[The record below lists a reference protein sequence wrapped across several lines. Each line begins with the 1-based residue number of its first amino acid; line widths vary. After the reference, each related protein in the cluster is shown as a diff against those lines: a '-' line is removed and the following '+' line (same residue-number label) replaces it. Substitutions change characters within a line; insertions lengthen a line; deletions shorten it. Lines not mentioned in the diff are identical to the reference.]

1 MSGFLL
7 RTSGQPSFKAAA
19 RWESIVFQ
27 IINTNEVAKMER
39 TENIFAGFIFKYFHL
54 WTLDNL

>member
-7 RTSGQPSFKAAA
+7 RTSGQPYFKAAA

-27 IINTNEVAKMER
+27 IINTNEVVKIER
-39 TENIFAGFIFKYFHL
+39 ADHN
-54 WTLDNL
+54 